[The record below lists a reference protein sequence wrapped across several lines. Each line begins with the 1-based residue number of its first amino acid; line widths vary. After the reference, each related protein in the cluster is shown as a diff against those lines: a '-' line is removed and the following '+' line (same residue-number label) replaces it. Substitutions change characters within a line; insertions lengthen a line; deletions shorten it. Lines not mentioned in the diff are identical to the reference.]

1 MVTSRALALLGA
13 AAILGLL
20 LYTIASFRT
29 MGTLRSSSYA
39 VAHLTPPPLLESSP
53 PPPPSPSAS
62 SAFIDPTVET
72 RSAQSFSPPPPRPRS
87 SGAGHISTPARKPQL
102 SAGGGVPQGRGVPR
116 ASPPPTAG
124 TVNAATAAAPFAV
137 QRRSPPISNVDTAAS
152 ASSGSATAATGSVT
166 AAATSAATANAAAV
180 NAAAVATVDAA
191 PGASAETTGLALHK
205 SAKRWLDGCANSSA
219 ALLDS
224 RLPSSE
230 YWRER
235 RAYRIYKHQYC
246 LLLRYAPRASSVLD
260 VGSAL
265 PPFVNALHWIK
276 RRTILG
282 PRFAGNVAKGGA
294 DLFSV
299 ERIQEKCAPTPQ
311 WCLGT
316 AARLRVLAPLPTC
329 TAARHRAPHRAPHC
343 APHRARLGPCLSPLC
358 RYHVSAVPADFLE
371 WTPPG
376 WAASQVAEA
385 RAAPPPLYDLV
396 LCSEVVEH
404 VATPREFVRKLLAV
418 GEVVVLSVPY
428 RWAPC
433 GGDCH
438 HKQNMITR
446 DKIATW
452 AGRQPLAYDI
462 VEEAS
467 GEKRIICVY
476 RRAASGDAP
485 T

>member
-1 MVTSRALALLGA
+1 
-13 AAILGLL
+13 
-20 LYTIASFRT
+20 
-29 MGTLRSSSYA
+29 
-39 VAHLTPPPLLESSP
+39 
-53 PPPPSPSAS
+53 
-62 SAFIDPTVET
+62 
-72 RSAQSFSPPPPRPRS
+72 
-87 SGAGHISTPARKPQL
+87 
-102 SAGGGVPQGRGVPR
+102 VPQGRGVPR

-299 ERIQEKCAPTPQ
+299 ERIQEK
-311 WCLGT
+311 
-316 AARLRVLAPLPTC
+316 
-329 TAARHRAPHRAPHC
+329 
-343 APHRARLGPCLSPLC
+343 
-358 RYHVSAVPADFLE
+358 YHVSAVPADFLE